1 MKAKHRK
8 RLLNYFIISHEVV
21 YRFYLPSKTKKLKC
35 CCVGACIGGSLQ
47 LKVKMEIKMFCF
59 FNIKNRQLLII

>member
-21 YRFYLPSKTKKLKC
+21 YRFYSPSKTKKLKYC
-35 CCVGACIGGSLQ
+35 GVGACIGSLQ
-47 LKVKMEIKMFCF
+47 LKVKIEIKMFCF
-59 FNIKNRQLLII
+59 FNIKNRK

>member
-21 YRFYLPSKTKKLKC
+21 YRFYSPSKTKKLKC
-35 CCVGACIGGSLQ
+35 GVGACMGDSLQ
-47 LKVKMEIKMFCF
+47 LKVKMKIKMFCF
-59 FNIKNRQLLII
+59 FNIKNRK